1 MSLLALTLAILG
13 CTSSA
18 GVGELRDREWTLA
31 WVEGFSSTPAGVQT
45 PTIRF
50 GTDGRLSGNTGCNS
64 AGAAYTSEGDRLTID
79 ALISTK
85 RACLDPEGNALES
98 AYMRAVDATR
108 RFRIVNAELELL
120 SESGTVLA
128 RFR

>member
-1 MSLLALTLAILG
+1 MMALTLTLLG
-13 CTSSA
+13 CSTSSA
-18 GVGELRDREWTLA
+18 GVGELRDREWLL
-31 WVEGFSSTPAGVQT
+31 VSIEGFSSIPAGVQT

-64 AGAAYTSEGDRLTID
+64 AGAAYTAEGDRLTID

-98 AYMRAVDATR
+98 AYIRALDATQ
-108 RFRIVNAELELL
+108 RFRIVNGELELL
-120 SESGTVLA
+120 SDSGTVLA